1 VSNQIGEPLHGR
13 FVEAHIVALHTGIP
27 WKTRPAV
34 VTFAKSRHTPVGA
47 ELDDLCIF
55 RNLIRASC
63 HGTPEL
69 SFSLFTRLGG
79 CSHENSEGCAREEH
93 SAQDKTPVSIHS

>member
-1 VSNQIGEPLHGR
+1 VSNQIGKPLHGR
-13 FVEAHIVALHTGIP
+13 FVEAHIVARHTGVP

-34 VTFAKSRHTPVGA
+34 VTLAESRHTPVGA

-63 HGTPEL
+63 HGTAD
-69 SFSLFTRLGG
+69 FGFRLFTRLGG
-79 CSHENSEGCAREEH
+79 DENSEGYARKEQ
-93 SAQDKTPVSIHS
+93 SAQGKTPVSIHS